1 MRRDARLY
9 HFPLAHAFPSYQHSS
24 YARLHGE
31 LIGACHE
38 TDCVLRRF
46 RPDRRDY
53 RLFHR
58 SICGT
63 LVGTCEFAG
72 VPRLFFHCFLGRM
85 AARNP
90 RHLIFSLK
98 FTVIRN
104 RRDG

>member
-1 MRRDARLY
+1 
-9 HFPLAHAFPSYQHSS
+9 
-24 YARLHGE
+24 
-31 LIGACHE
+31 
-38 TDCVLRRF
+38 
-46 RPDRRDY
+46 
-53 RLFHR
+53 
-58 SICGT
+58 
-63 LVGTCEFAG
+63 LVGTCELAG

>member
-1 MRRDARLY
+1 MLDYL
-9 HFPLAHAFPSYQHSS
+9 
-24 YARLHGE
+24 GE
-31 LIGACHE
+31 IDRGTACHE

-63 LVGTCEFAG
+63 LVGTCELAG

-90 RHLIFSLK
+90 RHLIFSFSSLL
-98 FTVIRN
+98 FGTAATASGFPSFEMPQ
-104 RRDG
+104 RRTE